1 MGTGGIII
9 AIIVI
14 VLVLIGIGVGLYFLL
29 RPKKTDL
36 GCTGVGCTGTTITPP
51 GTGTTLPP
59 LIPIGCTGG
68 VCDLPILPCTDC
80 TPGPTKNPPPGGG
93 STGSTGPTGP
103 VPTLWANYVGGIDL
117 NNIREIDN
125 ITSLSAC
132 QTLCINEPGCQMIQF
147 DSPNSHCFLQQ
158 FTDSPGVNVSLLNPS
173 STAWFTYKDKQI
185 NANVVQSYNSVD
197 SEDVCRATCKTF
209 ITSNSA
215 YHNQVLAEYT
225 SSLKQCLC
233 ISSTRETLESYLI
246 K

>member
-36 GCTGVGCTGTTITPP
+36 GCTGVGCTGTTITPNPNP
-51 GTGTTLPP
+51 GSGTTFLPLNP
-59 LIPIGCTGG
+59 VGCTGAG
-68 VCDLPILPCTDC
+68 CTLPILPCTDC
-80 TPGPTKNPPPGGG
+80 TPGPTKNPPPGGF
-93 STGSTGPTGP
+93 TGT
-103 VPTLWANYVGGIDL
+103 VPTTSWAHYVGGIDL

-185 NANVVQSYNSVD
+185 NANVVQTYNSVD
-197 SEDVCRATCKTF
+197 SEDVCRASCKTF
-209 ITSNSA
+209 ITANSA

-233 ISSTRETLESYLI
+233 VSSTRETLESYLI